1 MVAPPSSPRKPV
13 GTSPGAGD
21 WRGPAARARIR
32 MTLWIGRSVN
42 RLLHQRGRVPV
53 RLSSCARRWLPLMLP
68 LLCASCIDVYPD
80 RPAAAIGTSAVDTAQ
95 PVPESRPPAPR
106 RRPRPTSDTLSDRD
120 RDRFIQ
126 VRRGLRRLVVAE
138 QGFYA
143 ENGVYTEDL
152 ARLGFRPDSETSY
165 RFLSLTRD
173 GWAVSG
179 THLRLPGRDCV
190 IFVGRVP
197 EAPRTLT
204 HRRRPRE
211 GMPVCDVARQ
221 PARGR
226 PRPRS
231 VPAPVEP
238 VNPLEAV
245 SPSVQ
250 MRVDLWNLVKSQEVY
265 FGTQGIY
272 SRRTEPFVL
281 QYLWYRGV
289 TLRILTADDESWS
302 ASAIHTA
309 TPGKS
314 CVIWFGAVTAR
325 PATEEQKL
333 KIDRPGVP
341 LCDD

>member
-1 MVAPPSSPRKPV
+1 
-13 GTSPGAGD
+13 
-21 WRGPAARARIR
+21 
-32 MTLWIGRSVN
+32 
-42 RLLHQRGRVPV
+42 
-53 RLSSCARRWLPLMLP
+53 
-68 LLCASCIDVYPD
+68 
-80 RPAAAIGTSAVDTAQ
+80 
-95 PVPESRPPAPR
+95 
-106 RRPRPTSDTLSDRD
+106 
-120 RDRFIQ
+120 
-126 VRRGLRRLVVAE
+126 
-138 QGFYA
+138 
-143 ENGVYTEDL
+143 
-152 ARLGFRPDSETSY
+152 LGFRPDSETSY
-165 RFLSLTRD
+165 RFLSLSRD

-231 VPAPVEP
+231 VPPPASADAAPAPAEP

-250 MRVDLWNLVKSQEVY
+250 MRVDLWNLAKSQEVY

-289 TLRILTADDESWS
+289 RLRILTADDESWS
-302 ASAIHTA
+302 ASATHAA

-333 KIDRPGVP
+333 KTDRSGVP